1 MFKVKNI
8 SIGNVCRCLE
18 FPYKVI
24 QLGYMDYNP
33 PLKNVANTF
42 PDRLEINIRLNG
54 KGDSVMVLDGTEY
67 VCKSPHV
74 IIKKPNTKYEF
85 RSLPDRNVMYICY
98 PTEILEKFNEIGLF
112 DGPLAWEIERTAEVE
127 FLLKKICDAMN
138 RSRESGVADRVDL
151 DCFALLNELLL
162 QRVNLKKD
170 VENVERELIM
180 RADSFLHFNVMEYV
194 DLDELAANL
203 GMSKSTFF
211 RHWKKYFNETPAIHF
226 RNIKLDEAMRLLGL
240 RRYKVFEIASM
251 LHFSSSAYFCAVFRN
266 RFGMTPQQY
275 VISIDNNQKENNI

>member
-85 RSLPDRNVMYICY
+85 RNLPDRNVMYICY
-98 PTEILEKFNEIGLF
+98 PTEIIERFNEIGLF

-162 QRVNLKKD
+162 QRVSLKKD
-170 VENVERELIM
+170 IENVERELIM

-194 DLDELAANL
+194 DFDELAVNL

-240 RRYKVFEIASM
+240 RRYKVFEIAAM
-251 LHFSSSAYFCAVFRN
+251 LQFSSSAYFCAVFRN

-275 VISIDNNQKENNI
+275 VISIENNQKESNI